1 MTIESALIARAQ
13 PQMIAAQARD
23 IIRREIQKGCSAEI
37 SPVPVSLEPTFRP
50 LWLSGNN
57 PYGQEEP
64 DLIPEEPASPN
75 QFIRLRIWISPEHG
89 LDWNQFELFIK
100 QLQGHRHR
108 AAFEIS
114 GNRDSILMT
123 FLVHRKDAA
132 ILQSAFNGEYVSSEL
147 TILKDPFIART
158 SDKGQTCFWF
168 RDYFPP
174 PPYSHLLTRPQELQK
189 SPLFP
194 LIVAMSDIA
203 PPAVGLYQVVFQP
216 IPPAHNWHRNVQILL
231 DFEYNIK
238 LVNGGGSTSYNYA
251 QQSPSGDLKQMAWEV
266 ENKAHN
272 DKPFFT
278 IALRVG
284 VSAAG
289 EQAETI
295 LDSLSTFIGLFQ
307 HGGRPLEHLTERDY
321 TRQITPNAFAKLFP
335 EARTYR
341 AGFLVNSLELTGLIH
356 LPPAAGI
363 DDNQLPL
370 DLLEP
375 LSANNEKLSDG
386 TSVGT
391 CCYADIRSNVCFP
404 DTIRAKHTHL
414 IGRTGTGKST
424 TQEHMVLCD
433 IQRGDG
439 VAVIDPHGDLIERLL
454 CLIPERD
461 IERTIYFNP
470 GDPDWI
476 PIWNPLQRI
485 PGQDVGR
492 TADDLVQAIQSFIL
506 KSGWGDRLEHLLRN
520 LFYSIMHLP
529 KGTLLDVSNLLR
541 NKSEESKILRREILD
556 MIENETVRQF
566 WHHDYPNYRKDDL
579 GPPRNKLSKLLV
591 SNTVSLM
598 LSQPESLFNL
608 RDIMDRGMILLVNL
622 SGVGSMVRS
631 IMGCFILSLMHLT
644 ALSRSS
650 IAISDRKP
658 FHIHCDEAHRFMT
671 DSLEDLIAETRKY
684 KVSLSLAHQYMSQ
697 FGRKKTDA
705 FSSVGSTIIF
715 NVDSRD
721 AGYLVKDLQKKV
733 KVEDLVSLGVG
744 EAIARIGTDIVRF
757 KTHPPFPIPKRH
769 FKQRIIE
776 NSRRKYCRPAN
787 EVQGWIRR
795 RGERWN
801 KGFSPLSPCTSGK
814 SGYVEE
820 FEYDEFD

>member
-13 PQMIAAQARD
+13 PQMIATRARD
-23 IIRREIQKGCSAEI
+23 IIRREIRKGCRAKV
-37 SPVPVSLEPTFRP
+37 SPLPVSLEPRFRP
-50 LWLSGNN
+50 LWVSGEN
-57 PYGQEEP
+57 PYDQEEP
-64 DLIPEEPASPN
+64 DLISEEPIPQN
-75 QFIRLRIWISPEHG
+75 QYLRLRMWISPEHG
-89 LDWNQFELFIK
+89 LDWNQAESFIK
-100 QLQGHRHR
+100 QLQGLRHR

-114 GNRDSILMT
+114 GNRDAILTT
-123 FLVHRKDAA
+123 FLVHRQDAA
-132 ILQSAFNGEYVSSEL
+132 ILRSAFNGEYGSSEL
-147 TILKDPFIART
+147 TVLKDPFIGRP
-158 SDKGQTCFWF
+158 SHKGQNVVRF

-194 LIVAMSDIA
+194 LIMAMADIA
-203 PPAVGLYQVVFQP
+203 PPAVGLYQVVFQS

-238 LVNGGGSTSYNYA
+238 LVSGGGSTSYHYA
-251 QQSPSGDLKQMAWEV
+251 QQAPSGDLKQMAWEV

-272 DKPFFT
+272 DKPFFS

-284 VSAAG
+284 VTMAG
-289 EQAETI
+289 EQAETL
-295 LDSLSTFIGLFQ
+295 LDTLSAFIGLFQ
-307 HGGRPLEHLTERDY
+307 HGGRPLARLTERDY
-321 TRQITPNAFAKLFP
+321 ARQIAPNAFAKLFP

-356 LPPAAGI
+356 LPPATGI
-363 DDNQLPL
+363 EDNRLPL
-370 DLLEP
+370 NLLEP
-375 LSANNEKLSDG
+375 LPVNSEILSDG

-391 CCYADIRSNVCFP
+391 CSYADSQNDVCFP
-404 DTIRAKHTHL
+404 ETIRAKHTHL

-454 CLIPERD
+454 CLIPESD
-461 IERTIYFNP
+461 IERTIYFDP
-470 GDPDWI
+470 GDPNWI
-476 PIWNPLQRI
+476 PIWNPFQPI

-492 TADDLVQAIQSFIL
+492 TADDLVQAIQSFIM

-520 LFYSIMHLP
+520 LFFSIMHVP

-556 MIENETVRQF
+556 MVENETVRQF
-566 WHHDYPNYRKDDL
+566 WYHDYLKYGKDDL

-591 SNTVSLM
+591 SKTVSLM
-598 LSQPESLFNL
+598 LSQPESLFNF

-631 IMGCFILSLMHLT
+631 ILGCFILSLMHLT

-650 IAISDRKP
+650 IASDDRKQ

-671 DSLEDLIAETRKY
+671 DSLEDIIAETRKY

-697 FGRKKTDA
+697 FGKRKTDA

-744 EAIARIGTDIVRF
+744 EAIARIGTEIVRF
-757 KTHPPFPIPKRH
+757 KTHPPLPIPKRH
-769 FKQRIIE
+769 FKQRIVE
-776 NSRRKYCRPAN
+776 ESRRKYCRPAN
-787 EVQGWIRR
+787 EVRGWIHR

-801 KGFSPLSPCTSGK
+801 KGFSPLSPRISGE
-814 SGYVEE
+814 SGRVEE